1 MFAPPERQPLFDCQE
16 NFANAEEPDHGDDKT
31 EPAHEFDSP
40 KGEAELTAD
49 DVHAHRPEDKPD
61 QNRGNGFDGRD
72 ATEANEGAKRQELN
86 AEELRRTKVQ
96 RKLGNERRKRSP
108 G

>member
-16 NFANAEEPDHGDDKT
+16 NFANAEEPDHRDDKT
-31 EPAHEFDSP
+31 EPAHELDSP

-49 DVHAHRPEDKPD
+49 DVHAHRPEEKPD

-86 AEELRRTKVQ
+86 AEELRRTKV
-96 RKLGNERRKRSP
+96 
-108 G
+108 